1 LSTKR
6 LLLVFSGMVLAMIF
20 LSAIFSYMIA
30 YGVGLNSCD
39 TLVITPPLLPLMNL
53 TYGYVGSV
61 SLGRGEYVISV
72 APKTEVSI
80 LIIYVNGSGSPN
92 YIRLNKLSSE
102 RSIAIKDATSI
113 TIYLAALMPKGTKL
127 ASVATIK
134 VCRRVP

>member
-1 LSTKR
+1 
-6 LLLVFSGMVLAMIF
+6 MVLSMIF

-39 TLVITPPLLPLMNL
+39 TLVVTPPLLPLVNL

-61 SLGRGEYVISV
+61 SLGRGEYVICL

-80 LIIYVNGSGSPN
+80 VIFYVNGSGSLKS
-92 YIRLNKLSSE
+92 IRLNKLSSE
-102 RSIAIKDATSI
+102 RLAVINDATSI

-127 ASVATIK
+127 TSVATIK